1 MQRTQLRFQ
10 SLQQIAGNED
20 VAVVI
25 LTDNARQRALS
36 LVCDGEMTRQLLM
49 RLQGP
54 RDVCKTLLP
63 EVLIQML
70 PMFPSN
76 YELMVVGIFDGQ
88 YQVVLMDIDG
98 GTSVRVRM
106 SDAILLSMISHIPLY
121 IEEGL
126 MQKQCTHFE
135 ENAQRIAIPINTM
148 DTSRLQQALD
158 HAVESENYE
167 LASQLRD
174 EIKRRTPD
182 MTR

>member
-1 MQRTQLRFQ
+1 MQRTRLKFH

-20 VAVVI
+20 VTVI
-25 LTDNARQRALS
+25 LLTDETRQRALS

-54 RDVCKTLLP
+54 SDVCKTLLP
-63 EVLIQML
+63 EVLLQML
-70 PMFPSN
+70 TSN

-88 YQVVLMDIDG
+88 YQVVLMDITG

-106 SDAILLSMISHIPLY
+106 SDAILLTMISHIPLY

-126 MQKQCTHFE
+126 MQKQCTRFE

-148 DTSRLQQALD
+148 DTSRLRQALD

-167 LASQLRD
+167 LAGITVAR
-174 EIKRRTPD
+174 
-182 MTR
+182 